1 MTSETKRVTSKTT
14 SSSTQLEEVNID
26 SFQSIDYTTLP
37 NSFFL
42 ICVASR
48 RSGKST
54 SCNYLLQQFQKDK
67 KRRFDTIILIS
78 LTDAGF
84 EGIPKGYR
92 YTSLT
97 ALSQIMEKQKSI
109 KEHNDEVMKKSD
121 RIQSKICV
129 IIDDMASGT
138 DQDSL
143 RNSKTLEVLSMN
155 GRHVVRGH
163 EDKMSLSIMVLSQSL
178 TKLSRPIRLN
188 SDIIM
193 FNALPS
199 LTEQQ
204 LVLSECFFLLDSSR
218 RGVSYARSLYH
229 KLVSSKDYRFIM
241 VENYRSNKRTHT
253 DYIKYLDAK
262 IVKDFQFFSPY
273 ENK

>member
-1 MTSETKRVTSKTT
+1 M
-14 SSSTQLEEVNID
+14 EELSD
-26 SFQSIDYTTLP
+26 FKQIDYKTLP

-78 LTDAGF
+78 LTDSGF

-92 YTSLT
+92 YNTLT
-97 ALSQIMEKQKSI
+97 ALEHIMAKQKNV
-109 KEHNDEVMKKSD
+109 KEHNDEIANKTD
-121 RIQSKICV
+121 RISSKICV
-129 IIDDMASGT
+129 ILDDMASGT
-138 DQDSL
+138 DKDSL
-143 RNSKTLEVLSMN
+143 RNSKTLETLSMN

-163 EDKMSLSIMVLSQSL
+163 EDCMSLSIMVLSQSL

-218 RGVSYARSLYH
+218 RGVAYAREIYH
-229 KLVSSKDYRFIM
+229 KLVISKDYRFIV
-241 VENYRSNKRTHT
+241 VENYKANKRTHQ
-253 DYIKYLDAK
+253 DYIKVLDAK
-262 IVKDFQFFSPY
+262 IIKPFEFFSPY
-273 ENK
+273 EDC

>member
-1 MTSETKRVTSKTT
+1 MYLIYMSKPKGYST
-14 SSSTQLEEVNID
+14 SSSELEEVNIEE
-26 SFQSIDYTTLP
+26 FQSIDYKSFP

-78 LTDAGF
+78 LTDSGF
-84 EGIPKGYR
+84 GGIPKGYR
-92 YTSLT
+92 YDSLT
-97 ALSQIMEKQKSI
+97 ALEQIMGKQKSI
-109 KEHNDEVMKKSD
+109 KEHNDEVMKKGD
-121 RIQSKICV
+121 RIGSKICV
-129 IIDDMASGT
+129 ILDDMASGT

-143 RNSKTLEVLSMN
+143 RNSKTLEVLAMN

-163 EDKMSLSIMVLSQSL
+163 EDIMSLSIMVLSQSL

-218 RGVSYARSLYH
+218 KGVSHARSLYH
-229 KLVSSKDYRFIM
+229 KLVSSKDYRFII
-241 VENYRSNKRTHT
+241 VENYKSNKRTHT
-253 DYIKYLDAK
+253 DYIKFIDSK
-262 IVKDFQFFSPY
+262 IIKDFEFFSPY
-273 ENK
+273 ESV

>member
-1 MTSETKRVTSKTT
+1 MTHTLDDVPTDDIEA
-14 SSSTQLEEVNID
+14 
-26 SFQSIDYTTLP
+26 FDYKTLP

-67 KRRFDTIILIS
+67 ERRFDTIILIS

-84 EGIPKGYR
+84 GGIPHGYR
-92 YTSLT
+92 YNSLS
-97 ALSQIMEKQKSI
+97 ALQQIQHKQRQI
-109 KEHNDEVMKKSD
+109 KLHNDEVMNPDD

-129 IIDDMASGT
+129 ILDDMASGT
-138 DQDSL
+138 DAESL
-143 RNSKTLEVLSMN
+143 RNSKALETLAMN

-163 EDKMSLSIMVLSQSL
+163 EDCMSLSIMVLSQSL

-218 RGVSYARSLYH
+218 RGVAYARSLYH
-229 KLVSSKDYRFIM
+229 KLVTSKDYRFIM
-241 VENYRSNKRTHT
+241 VENYKSNKRSHK
-253 DYIKYLDAK
+253 DYIKTLDA
-262 IVKDFQFFSPY
+262 IIEKDFEFFSPY
-273 ENK
+273 ES

>member
-1 MTSETKRVTSKTT
+1 MSN
-14 SSSTQLEEVNID
+14 QLEQVNID
-26 SFQSIDYTTLP
+26 NFKELDYTTLP

-54 SCNYLLQQFQKDK
+54 SCNYILQQFQKDK
-67 KRRFDTIILIS
+67 KRKFDTIILIS
-78 LTDAGF
+78 LTDSGF

-92 YTSLT
+92 YNSLD
-97 ALSQIMEKQKSI
+97 ALEQIMEKQKAL
-109 KEHNDEVMKKSD
+109 KEHNDEVQHKKD

-129 IIDDMASGT
+129 ILDDMASGT
-138 DQDSL
+138 DNDSL
-143 RNSKTLEVLSMN
+143 RNSKTLETIAMN

-163 EDKMSLSIMVLSQSL
+163 EDIMSLAIMVLSQSL

-188 SDIIM
+188 SDLIM

-199 LTEQQ
+199 LGEQQ

-218 RGVSYARSLYH
+218 KGVSHARSLYH
-229 KLVSSKDYRFIM
+229 KLVSSKDYRFIV
-241 VENYRSNKRTHT
+241 VENYRSNKRTHE
-253 DYIKYLDAK
+253 DYIKFLDAK
-262 IVKDFQFFSPY
+262 ILKPFQFFNPY
-273 ENK
+273 EIV